1 MVTEVCDTTTRTVI
15 LAITVLEISRKPW
28 ITINDASKFLQTWGT
43 RHWEGR
49 DYGNLGNAYYSLE
62 DFQKAIDYHKR
73 HLKISKEVG
82 DRAGEGRAY
91 CNLGN
96 AYYSLGDFQ
105 KAIEYHKQHLKISK
119 EVGDRAREGRAYCNL
134 GNACHRLEDF
144 QKAIECHER
153 RLQISKDVGT
163 RQEKEEFTVILARRI
178 TFLKI
183 SRNP

>member
-1 MVTEVCDTTTRTVI
+1 M
-15 LAITVLEISRKPW
+15 
-28 ITINDASKFLQTWGT
+28 
-43 RHWEGR
+43 
-49 DYGNLGNAYYSLE
+49 
-62 DFQKAIDYHKR
+62 
-73 HLKISKEVG
+73 G

-96 AYYSLGDFQ
+96 AYHSLGDFQ
-105 KAIEYHKQHLKISK
+105 KAIDYHKRHLKISK

-134 GNACHRLEDF
+134 GNAYHRLGDF
-144 QKAIECHER
+144 QKAIEYHER